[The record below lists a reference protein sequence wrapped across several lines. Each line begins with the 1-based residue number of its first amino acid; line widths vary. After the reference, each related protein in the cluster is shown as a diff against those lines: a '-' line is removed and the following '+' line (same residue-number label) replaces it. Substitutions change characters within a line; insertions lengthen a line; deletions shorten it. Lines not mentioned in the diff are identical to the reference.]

1 MERGG
6 CELFHTKGVK
16 QFIASILFYMYN
28 RAYGRR
34 ILFLPLEREIEGRGS
49 FINMDAALAM
59 AIYF

>member
-16 QFIASILFYMYN
+16 QFIASIIFYMYN

-34 ILFLPLEREIEGRGS
+34 ILLLFLEREIEGRGS

-59 AIYF
+59 VIYL

>member
-1 MERGG
+1 
-6 CELFHTKGVK
+6 VK

-59 AIYF
+59 VIYL